1 MLLSEAAAMPPRYY
15 RQRHHRAC
23 DGGQCSAACGPYGL
37 YLRPRWRQSLEA
49 ADPCSAAL
57 GRYCGFGVMATV
69 GRLCLCRQCRCFFN
83 FEEERGSARA
93 RKQASKASKY
103 TGQANVKLAG
113 NQANNSLERKQLCND
128 LTGLSWS
135 YCQRYCPAMLF
146 FAVLCLLD

>member
-1 MLLSEAAAMPPRYY
+1 
-15 RQRHHRAC
+15 
-23 DGGQCSAACGPYGL
+23 
-37 YLRPRWRQSLEA
+37 
-49 ADPCSAAL
+49 
-57 GRYCGFGVMATV
+57 MATV

-83 FEEERGSARA
+83 FEEERGGAHALES
-93 RKQASKASKY
+93 KPTSKASKY